1 MDGINENTPL
11 GKRLLEI
18 AGYSGISDFYI
29 TPWEPLVYRQNGDLV
44 FDGFIY
50 QLDEDIELVSGCSD
64 YAMEIG

>member
-29 TPWEPLVYRQNGDLV
+29 TPWEPLVCQTEWGPC
-44 FDGFIY
+44 I
-50 QLDEDIELVSGCSD
+50 
-64 YAMEIG
+64 